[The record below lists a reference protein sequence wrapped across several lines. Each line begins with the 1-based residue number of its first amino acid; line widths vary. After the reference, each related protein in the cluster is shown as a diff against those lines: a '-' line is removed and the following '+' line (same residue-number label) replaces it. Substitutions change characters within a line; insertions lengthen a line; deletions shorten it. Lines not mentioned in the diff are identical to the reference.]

1 MRVSPINVRHQTI
14 DPGSSENIKQDKML
28 NRIKAKQR
36 NKPKAMSR
44 NVIGKL
50 QKIKDKKSGKQPKG
64 GKKKSITR
72 GTKVS
77 CPLNNLDLNCPGSLI
92 CRYFSVVNTEVPQSP
107 SWLILWMQRNWS
119 YGGMAVSYTH
129 LD

>member
-1 MRVSPINVRHQTI
+1 MRISPINVRQRTI
-14 DPGSSENIKQDKML
+14 DSGSSENTKQDKML

-44 NVIGKL
+44 NVIVKL

-72 GTKVS
+72 GTKIS
-77 CPLNNLDLNCPGSLI
+77 GPLNNLDLNCPGSLI
-92 CRYFSVVNTEVPQSP
+92 CRYFSIVNTEVLHSP
-107 SWLILWMQRNWS
+107 WLVYFVDAEELEI
-119 YGGMAVSYTH
+119 
-129 LD
+129 